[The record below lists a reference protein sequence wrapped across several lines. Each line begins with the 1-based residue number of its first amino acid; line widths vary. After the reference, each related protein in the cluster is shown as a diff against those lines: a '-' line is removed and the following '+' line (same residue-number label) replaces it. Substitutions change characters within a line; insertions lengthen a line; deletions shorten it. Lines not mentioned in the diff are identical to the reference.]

1 MRRIQRQGAALVL
14 AALMLVAVAAIAV
27 AAGKGP
33 KTDEAKATFTAKLVD
48 QKSKTCTGED
58 GAYADNREVYT
69 GTITGDPELSGDLK
83 VRVHS
88 LVNTDTGL
96 GTSRGKVE
104 IRDTATHKVK
114 AHGKYE
120 AVVTEGAE
128 LEGFLDAHVHPAGE
142 PPRRDGR
149 LWANFHATGK
159 EDGSVS
165 GALGDGA
172 GANTAV
178 VQSGRCGGPKSDH
191 KPKPKP
197 HPKPHPKPDHKPKPK
212 PKG

>member
-1 MRRIQRQGAALVL
+1 MRRIQRHGAALVL
-14 AALMLVAVAAIAV
+14 AALVMVAAAAIAV

-33 KTDEAKATFTAKLVD
+33 KTDDAKATFTAKLTD
-48 QKSKTCTGED
+48 QKSRTCTGED
-58 GAYADNREVYT
+58 GAYAASREVYS
-69 GTITGDPELSGDLK
+69 GTITGNPELSGDL
-83 VRVHS
+83 VIRARS
-88 LVNTDTGL
+88 LVNTDSGL

-104 IRDTATHKVK
+104 IRDAEPHKVK
-114 AHGKYE
+114 AHGKFV

-128 LEGFLDAHVHPAGE
+128 LEGFLAGHVHPAGE

-165 GALGDGA
+165 GALGDGG

-178 VQSGRCGGPKSDH
+178 VQSGHCGGPKRGA
-191 KPKPKP
+191 PKPP
-197 HPKPHPKPDHKPKPK
+197 HHPKPDHKPKPK
-212 PKG
+212 PKSKG

>member
-33 KTDEAKATFTAKLVD
+33 KTDEAKATFTAKLAD

-58 GAYADNREVYT
+58 GAYAATREVYT
-69 GTITGDPELSGDLK
+69 GTITGEPDLSGDL
-83 VRVHS
+83 VIRARS
-88 LVNTDTGL
+88 LINTDTGL

-104 IRDTATHKVK
+104 IRDADTHKVK
-114 AHGKYE
+114 AHGKFE

-128 LEGFLDAHVHPAGE
+128 LEGFLAGHVHPAGD

-159 EDGSVS
+159 EDGSVT

-172 GANTAV
+172 GANTGV
-178 VQSGRCGGPKSDH
+178 VQSGRCGGPKADH
-191 KPKPKP
+191 KPKPHK
-197 HPKPHPKPDHKPKPK
+197 HPKPDHKPKPK
-212 PKG
+212 PKPKG